1 MKILQVIFTL
11 GVGGAETFVVDLCNE
26 LCKNNDVTLCVI
38 ENENNIN
45 AIYQKSK
52 LKKEIK
58 YVNLGCN
65 KGYTICGLL
74 KFLQLVLTIKP
85 DVVHGHLCGLILL
98 LPAIFFKHAKYVYT
112 LHNLVDK
119 ALGTGWKKKIM
130 DVFFHKKIII
140 PITISK
146 ICYDSYTK
154 YLGRN
159 ESIQIDNGRSLPQI
173 TNKVSDVKTEIERY
187 KRHEDDKIFIH
198 LARYAEQ
205 KNQNL
210 LIESFNDLYSEHI
223 ILLVI
228 GAGFDK
234 EGDYLRNKAGDNI
247 YFLGPK
253 KNIADYLVNS
263 DFFILSSF
271 YEGLPI
277 SLLEAMAC
285 RVIPVCTPVGGIPDV
300 IKDGITG
307 FLSKSTDKEGFERTI
322 KRAIKQY
329 DLINKDSLSK
339 EYKKR
344 FSMKICADKYIKVYT
359 GIIKV

>member
-173 TNKVSDVKTEIERY
+173 TNFLTLKLKLNDINVMKMTRY
-187 KRHEDDKIFIH
+187 LFI
-198 LARYAEQ
+198 
-205 KNQNL
+205 
-210 LIESFNDLYSEHI
+210 
-223 ILLVI
+223 
-228 GAGFDK
+228 
-234 EGDYLRNKAGDNI
+234 
-247 YFLGPK
+247 
-253 KNIADYLVNS
+253 
-263 DFFILSSF
+263 
-271 YEGLPI
+271 
-277 SLLEAMAC
+277 
-285 RVIPVCTPVGGIPDV
+285 
-300 IKDGITG
+300 
-307 FLSKSTDKEGFERTI
+307 
-322 KRAIKQY
+322 
-329 DLINKDSLSK
+329 
-339 EYKKR
+339 
-344 FSMKICADKYIKVYT
+344 
-359 GIIKV
+359 